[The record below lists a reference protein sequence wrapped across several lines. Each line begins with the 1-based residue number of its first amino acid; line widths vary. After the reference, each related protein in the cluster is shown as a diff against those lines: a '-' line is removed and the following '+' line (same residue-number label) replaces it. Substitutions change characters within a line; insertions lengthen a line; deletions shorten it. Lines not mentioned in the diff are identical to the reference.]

1 MSEKF
6 SLPEQ
11 SKILQQVSAKSAFRI
26 IVGVSLAALLF
37 LVWLIYWKEGAVNS
51 YPWVPYLPALNA
63 AFNSLS
69 TVFLLL
75 GLNEIRKRNFSRH
88 MKFMTSAFIA
98 SALFLTSYVIYHHFQ
113 GDTKFMTEGIIR
125 YVYFF
130 ILITHIALSAFVVPL
145 VLTSFYLAL
154 TGKFQKHRKVSKWTF
169 PIWLYV
175 SITGV
180 VIFFMLKFVG

>member
-1 MSEKF
+1 MSENF

-37 LVWLIYWKEGAVNS
+37 LVWLIYWKEGAANS

-113 GDTKFMTEGIIR
+113 GEVHDGRHYQLCVFLYSDHAHCVIR
-125 YVYFF
+125 FC
-130 ILITHIALSAFVVPL
+130 SAFSSLQFLSSP
-145 VLTSFYLAL
+145 
-154 TGKFQKHRKVSKWTF
+154 HRKIPKTPQS
-169 PIWLYV
+169 L
-175 SITGV
+175 
-180 VIFFMLKFVG
+180 